1 MASSSSHDLDDMMD
15 EAFDQFFEQQF
26 EKLSIHYQER
36 QNASKSKKKRQ
47 PTLKDNENKDTCSY
61 GTIILVKMQHILLTC
76 FDAVFE

>member
-36 QNASKSKKKRQ
+36 QNASKSKKRE
-47 PTLKDNENKDTCSY
+47 PTLKDNENKETCGY
-61 GTIILVKMQHILLTC
+61 GTIILVKIQRILLTC
-76 FDAVFE
+76 SDAILE

>member
-15 EAFDQFFEQQF
+15 ETFDQLFDQQSEQ
-26 EKLSIHYQER
+26 LSIHYEQR
-36 QNASKSKKKRQ
+36 QNASSPKKRE

-76 FDAVFE
+76 FDDVLE